1 MARNEAESD
10 GRSPRGAYATP
21 AKFAE
26 AILSD
31 ELKDTKEE
39 VSKEPSAALS
49 LSALPPGFR
58 AYAQQFNQDVTED
71 NNNDTNIGED
81 GLQTRSGIA
90 IPFADPS
97 VGAGVFAARLIRI
110 HADRCEKFT
119 SEERKKDTL
128 ALLNGFQMLDNSDI
142 AIKCARRRI
151 LIALS
156 RCDLIDL
163 DGKGGI
169 GKIGRKEAEKIL
181 ENTVQSGDAL
191 RGEWPWDEKPGL
203 LVCRPPWLR
212 IKDRFRGHPEGS
224 ELRKELSRQLRN
236 TTNKDG
242 SRRLSTLRGNVNLY
256 RLFLER
262 GMQLVRKDGRV
273 RMIVPDSL
281 LREKS
286 SIPLRKLMVEKN
298 RWNSSW
304 SFPENQ
310 RIFPGVSQ
318 GVLVIG
324 ITKGGKTD
332 TMTSYGPLQTNEI
345 TPQNGLAN
353 SAPTFDMI
361 RKSWS
366 SWTDGNWSVP
376 RMPRDEYDRRRIV
389 RAISELAEQPKLSE
403 ENNWLNPTGKPIR
416 VRVGEI
422 DQTNWSEEITD
433 WKPGS
438 RGTAFIRGTHFSTKG
453 DDISIVHPAYVSG
466 LKEDSVQRSQAKWT
480 GSIRPK
486 GKPRLACQAIVNA
499 QLERRLRWAVVP
511 SDCVLGNSV
520 NFLELPTEV
529 MERIAEE
536 HGSVDKGLNWL
547 AVHLNSETLD
557 LWSRAWAANN
567 NVNNYEI
574 ENLPFPKPNKIRSI
588 AMQ

>member
-1 MARNEAESD
+1 
-10 GRSPRGAYATP
+10 
-21 AKFAE
+21 
-26 AILSD
+26 
-31 ELKDTKEE
+31 
-39 VSKEPSAALS
+39 
-49 LSALPPGFR
+49 
-58 AYAQQFNQDVTED
+58 
-71 NNNDTNIGED
+71 
-81 GLQTRSGIA
+81 
-90 IPFADPS
+90 
-97 VGAGVFAARLIRI
+97 
-110 HADRCEKFT
+110 
-119 SEERKKDTL
+119 
-128 ALLNGFQMLDNSDI
+128 MLDNSEV

-156 RCDLIDL
+156 RCDLVDL
-163 DGKGGI
+163 DGKGDV
-169 GKIGRKEAEKIL
+169 GKIGRKEAEEIL
-181 ENTVQSGDAL
+181 EESVQSGDAL
-191 RGEWPWDEKPGL
+191 RGEWPWDDKPGL

-242 SRRLSTLRGNVNLY
+242 SRRFSTLRGNVNLY

-310 RIFPGVSQ
+310 RVFPGVSQ

-324 ITKGGKTD
+324 ITKGGQTE
-332 TMTSYGPLQTNEI
+332 TMTSYGPLNTNEI
-345 TPQNGLAN
+345 TSQNGLAKTV
-353 SAPTFDMI
+353 PTFDMV

-453 DDISIVHPAYVSG
+453 DDISIIHPAYVSG
-466 LKEDSVQRSQAKWT
+466 LREDSVQRTQAKWT

-520 NFLELPTEV
+520 NFLELPAEV

-536 HGSVDKGLNWL
+536 HGSVEKGLNWL

-574 ENLPFPKPNKIRSI
+574 ENLPFPKPNKIRSMAI
-588 AMQ
+588 Q